1 MKNLPEQKGKIF
13 LNSMY
18 TDGYT
23 CRISFCK
30 KKTIHATSPVNQ
42 TALELYDFTSEE
54 VDRYFRPCTVDPN
67 RKDVFVSYHGN
78 TDIRRLSSAE
88 HYDMS
93 ENVNRQKME
102 EEHKKRSIVKQIEIQ
117 IPSPKTTSI
126 DHYTMHIT
134 YMLQHMDVLFNF
146 YSFET
151 ARINWCNYIGSQ
163 RTVESAVNILVN
175 ESKKYNKRNKRKR
188 RKTAARYQSNPSD
201 AHPNPGKSVSRY
213 YSNS

>member
-1 MKNLPEQKGKIF
+1 MF

-23 CRISFCK
+23 CRLSFCK
-30 KKTIHATSPVNQ
+30 EIHAASPVNQ
-42 TALELYDFTSEE
+42 TSLELRDFTSEE

-88 HYDMS
+88 YNDMS
-93 ENVNRQKME
+93 GNVNRQKME
-102 EEHKKRSIVKQIEIQ
+102 QGRKKRSNVEQIETQ
-117 IPSPKTTSI
+117 IPSPKTASI
-126 DHYTMHIT
+126 EHYATHMT
-134 YMLQHMDVLFNF
+134 YMLQHMDVLSNF

-163 RTVESAVNILVN
+163 RALENAVNILIN
-175 ESKKYNKRNKRKR
+175 GSAKYNNRKRKRRKMKRNKRKR
-188 RKTAARYQSNPSD
+188 RKTAARYQSSPSGT
-201 AHPNPGKSVSRY
+201 HQNLGKNVLRY
-213 YSNS
+213 YLYS